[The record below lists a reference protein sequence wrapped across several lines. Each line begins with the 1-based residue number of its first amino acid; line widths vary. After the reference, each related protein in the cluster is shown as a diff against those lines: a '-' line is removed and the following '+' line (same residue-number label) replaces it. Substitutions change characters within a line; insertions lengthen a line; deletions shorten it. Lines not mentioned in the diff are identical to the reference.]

1 MSKINDIWDIML
13 WIGQYVLYGG
23 LVVWVSLLFVG
34 VFLAGYLNFVKAEG
48 EEVKDKISILRKK
61 IVPSLGLFEGFGKL
75 VDKFLE
81 ISLKTVSKTWMSI
94 IPDSLIES
102 IFRVRPSFSAR
113 LARAKQLYPRVSE
126 NEFFWAR
133 LRATDFREISP
144 VVHGLWWNNKPVE
157 EHVSFLLPAKAF
169 YNSVK
174 LGVLAGLLVFVALAF
189 IYKPQWYF
197 GFQTNYTASM
207 EVNKIAD
214 AIKNDISIV
223 PAFNKDYWDE
233 ADFKSA
239 REAAIQEAPKYAA
252 YVVGGAQGYNYQPW
266 GFIFKNGLLL
276 DLFMGL
282 AVAIAA
288 TRILYFRSYKLLQLP
303 VVKNNHEIFVHEKTA
318 SEVAD
323 YKRTV
328 AAANKRAT
336 GFDKNMPL
344 VVLGQSTGGLEE
356 SGVLGAK
363 RKAQKFL
370 YSISDMSQNT
380 LVTGS
385 TGSNKTRA
393 VAKPVAEAVLTLK
406 SINYA
411 AEQKY
416 EELFDLRTN
425 TLTQKAIDSG
435 YLERFIPI
443 AQPKFA
449 IGMALHDLKAQI
461 HHDMRDII
469 NKLYLN
475 DSVRII
481 GAESGQFGIDLLA
494 TLGPTKL
501 VQVFES
507 IGSQLGGEK
516 GRDFWV
522 GSALIVIKNFAKV
535 IYVFA
540 RTTCAKELMRKNR
553 YKAWS
558 LKFLAALIQHDA
570 NGDLL
575 ALMVKAI
582 YDDMNNCP
590 ERIADLMS
598 DDVVNAISYL
608 YTKWADMPEETKG
621 GIITNITFIMDS
633 YSGNSLDPF
642 LEGVGENMVSIEEIW
657 TKIVAVDLPSDKY
670 GVTGKVIQLFIKT
683 LQFETAVG
691 RQMFHARRITEISE
705 HFRQEYPDLLVLEP
719 SIETLTP
726 ALYSAD
732 ESKSAHQDYLE
743 ICAGLQEESN
753 QVWTIG
759 SYATR
764 LREICASM
772 PDISKVEEDL
782 MSSGNHE
789 QAAKAEQ
796 ALKLAA
802 RVKELEPR
810 FAKSMVGIIDGL
822 DTKVFESKI
831 SDSAEEKAKKR
842 NNLHLYYQF
851 LDSLTR
857 VTRER
862 MVFLA
867 DEYQGLITVDKTGV
881 CLTDFNTPN
890 IVRSTGL
897 ILFIITQSYIAFEQV
912 IGKEATHNF
921 IAQMRNRVYLASED
935 ASTRDDVV
943 KLVGKAYIFEH
954 ALKGKPLLANGKP
967 TGIPI
972 YANLNALISSEK
984 VVNASHGQAHST
996 VYPYSYDILTD
1007 GNPIEVDISRL
1018 VGSGLF
1024 TGTFSKKELGF
1035 DVPDMIDHFF
1045 NPASIEEVEKKGSAS
1060 QGVQSNLKEVKIQI
1074 NKARVEAADKYNQFI
1089 KDAYNKGNPAVT
1101 EEAFM
1106 KQSNIHAVVV
1116 VQRAG
1121 MMVVDHIIIAK
1132 EEDYVAA

>member
-1 MSKINDIWDIML
+1 MNKINNIWDIAL
-13 WIGQYVLYGG
+13 WIGQYILYGG
-23 LVVWVSLLFVG
+23 LVVWVSLLLIG
-34 VFLAGYLNFVKAEG
+34 VFVAGYLNFVKAEDQ
-48 EEVKDKISILRKK
+48 EVKDKISILRKK
-61 IVPSLGLFEGFGKL
+61 VVPSLSLFEGVGKL
-75 VDKFLE
+75 FDKILE
-81 ISLKTVSKTWMSI
+81 SSLKVLSKTWMSI
-94 IPDSLIES
+94 IPDSIIEKT
-102 IFRVRPSFSAR
+102 FRVKPKFSER
-113 LARAKQLYPRVSE
+113 LARAKNLYPRVSE

-133 LRATDFREISP
+133 LRASDFREISP
-144 VVHGLWWNNKPVE
+144 VIHGLWWNNRPVE

-174 LGVLAGLLVFVALAF
+174 LGILAGLLVFVSLAF

-197 GFQTNYTASM
+197 GFQTNYTAGQ
-207 EVNKIAD
+207 EIKKIAES
-214 AIKNDISIV
+214 IKDDISIV
-223 PAFNKDYWDE
+223 PAFNKDYWTE
-233 ADFKSA
+233 AEFKTA
-239 REAAIQEAPKYAA
+239 REQAIAQADQYAA
-252 YVVGGAQGYNYQPW
+252 TVVGNAQGYNFHPW
-266 GFIFKNGLLL
+266 GFIFKNGLLF
-276 DLFMGL
+276 DLLMGI

-303 VVKNNHEIFVHEKTA
+303 LIKNNHEIFVHEKSA

-323 YKRTV
+323 YKRTI

-344 VVLGQSTGGLEE
+344 VVIGQSTGGMEE

-363 RKAQKFL
+363 RKGQKFV

-380 LVTGS
+380 AVTGL
-385 TGSNKTRA
+385 TGSNKSRGIG
-393 VAKPVAEAVLTLK
+393 KPAAEAMLTLK

-425 TLTQKAIDSG
+425 TLTQKAIDAG
-435 YLERFIPI
+435 YLERFIPL

-449 IGMALHDLKAQI
+449 IGMSLHDLKAQI
-461 HHDMRDII
+461 HHDMRDVI
-469 NKLYLN
+469 NKLYLS
-475 DSVRII
+475 DAVRVI
-481 GAESGQFGIDLLA
+481 GADRGQLGVDLLS
-494 TLGPTKL
+494 TLGPDKL

-507 IGSQLGGEK
+507 IGSQLGGDK
-516 GRDFWV
+516 GKDFWV

-535 IYVFA
+535 IYAFS
-540 RTTCAKELMRKNR
+540 RTTCARKLMKQKK
-553 YKAWS
+553 YKTWS
-558 LKFLAALIQHDA
+558 LKFLSELIQHDP
-570 NGDLL
+570 NGELL
-575 ALMVKAI
+575 AVMVKGI
-582 YDDMNNCP
+582 YDDMSNHP

-598 DDVVNAISYL
+598 DDVINSIKDL

-633 YSGNSLDPF
+633 YSGNALDSF
-642 LEGVGENMVSIEEIW
+642 LYGVGESILSIDEIW
-657 TKIVAVDLPSDKY
+657 TKIVAIDLPSDKY

-683 LQFETAVG
+683 LQFETAVN

-705 HFRQEYPDLLVLEP
+705 HFRREYPNLLVLEP

-726 ALYSAD
+726 ALYGSD
-732 ESKSAHQDYLE
+732 ESMEAHQKFLE
-743 ICAGLQEESN
+743 ICEELQEESQ

-764 LREICASM
+764 LREISASL
-772 PDISKVEEDL
+772 PELSKVEEDL
-782 MSSGNHE
+782 MSSGNPE
-789 QAAKAEQ
+789 QVAKADE

-831 SDSAEEKAKKR
+831 ADSDDIKEKKK

-857 VTRER
+857 VIRER

-890 IVRSTGL
+890 ISRSTGM
-897 ILFIITQSYIAFEQV
+897 ILFIITQSYAAFEQV

-921 IAQMRNRVYLASED
+921 IAQMRNRFYLASED
-935 ASTRDDVV
+935 SSTRDDVM
-943 KLVGKAYIFEH
+943 KLIGKAFIFEH
-954 ALKGKPLLANGKP
+954 ALKGKPLLVSGKP
-967 TGIPI
+967 SGIPI
-972 YANLNALISSEK
+972 YSNLNALISSEK
-984 VVNASHGQAHST
+984 LVNASHGQAHSS
-996 VYPYSYDILTD
+996 VYPYSYDVLTD
-1007 GNPIEVDISRL
+1007 GNPIDLDVSRVL
-1018 VGSGLF
+1018 GSNLF
-1024 TGTFSKKELGF
+1024 TGTFSKKPIDF
-1035 DVPDMIDHFF
+1035 DVPDMMDHFF

-1074 NKARVEAADKYNQFI
+1074 SKARVEAVDKYNQFI
-1089 KDAYNKGNPAVT
+1089 KDAYSKGTPAVT

-1106 KQSNIHAVVV
+1106 KQSNIHAIVVA
-1116 VQRAG
+1116 QRAG
-1121 MMVVDHIIIAK
+1121 MMVIDHIIIAK